1 MNCMLK
7 WIPVLLMATVVS
19 AQAPSPAPQTNSA
32 VHAAADSPWLLP
44 LTGGED
50 ATTKKARAL
59 LTQMI
64 ETIGGQA
71 YMDLQS
77 VEQNGLGYSF
87 YNGKPNSVG
96 TEFHRIFKFP
106 DKERVELTKKR
117 DVIYIENGDKGYE
130 ITFKGTSLQDPQT
143 WRDYV
148 RRRNYSM
155 EWLLRIWLKQP
166 GTMIFY
172 EGTAIAEQRMAEVV
186 TLVNAKNESASFYI
200 DQNTHLPIKK
210 TFSYRSPLDRQ
221 KDEEGEIYGNWR
233 LEGSINTPHSIVR
246 THNGEYANQRFIK
259 TVTYNVPTPDSLFA
273 ATPTYDPYV
282 LERKLD
288 EQKQQQ
294 KP

>member
-7 WIPVLLMATVVS
+7 WIPVLLLTAVAA
-19 AQAPSPAPQTNSA
+19 AQTPSPSPQTS
-32 VHAAADSPWLLP
+32 AAAHTASESPWLAA
-44 LTGGED
+44 LTGSED

-64 ETIGGQA
+64 ETMGGQA

-77 VEQNGLGYSF
+77 VEQTGLGYTF

-96 TEFHRIFKFP
+96 TEFHRVFKFP
-106 DKERVELTKKR
+106 DKERVELTKQR
-117 DVIYIENGDKGYE
+117 DVVYIENGDKGYE
-130 ITFKGTSLQDPQT
+130 ITYKGTTLQDPQT

-155 EWLLRIWLKQP
+155 EWLLRGWLKQA
-166 GTMIFY
+166 GTMLFY

-210 TFSYRSPLDRQ
+210 TFTFRSPVDRQ

-233 LEGSINTPHSIVR
+233 MEGSINTPHTIVR

-259 TVTYNVPTPDSLFA
+259 TVTYNVPAPDSLFT
-273 ATPTYDPYV
+273 ATPTYDPYS

-288 EQKQQQ
+288 QQKQQQ
-294 KP
+294 P

>member
-1 MNCMLK
+1 MLK
-7 WIPVLLMATVVS
+7 WIPVLLVAAVAV
-19 AQAPSPAPQTNSA
+19 AQTPSPSPQASA
-32 VHAAADSPWLLP
+32 AAHAASDSPWLPP
-44 LTGGED
+44 LTGSED

-64 ETIGGQA
+64 DAMGGQA

-77 VEQNGLGYSF
+77 VEQTGLGYTF
-87 YNGKPNSVG
+87 YNGAPNSVG

-106 DKERVELTKKR
+106 DKERVELTKQR
-117 DVIYIENGDKGYE
+117 DVTYIENGDKGYE
-130 ITFKGTSLQDPQT
+130 ITYKGTTLQDPKT

-148 RRRNYSM
+148 RRRNYSL
-155 EWLLRIWLKQP
+155 EWLLRVWLKQP

-186 TLVNAKNESASFYI
+186 TLMNAKNESASFYI

-210 TFSYRSPLDRQ
+210 TFVYRNPLDKQ

-233 LEGSINTPHSIVR
+233 MEGSINTPHSIVR
-246 THNGEYANQRFIK
+246 THNGEYSNQRFIK
-259 TVTYNVPTPDSLFA
+259 VITYNVPAPDSLFM

-282 LERKLD
+282 LDRRLD
-288 EQKQQQ
+288 EQEHPK
-294 KP
+294 K